1 MKKILLILCLLIPVG
16 LIAQNL
22 TGTNINAISGTNLT
36 TSLAGKVAIA
46 DSNKTSAGN
55 YITNKKV
62 VDTYAPIASPT
73 FTGTVTSP
81 AVAISTTDT
90 ASGSYPVGTIQMR
103 ITGGDTSMWV
113 KIRLT
118 GTVAA
123 RWKKLTP

>member
-1 MKKILLILCLLIPVG
+1 MKKLFLIFCLLPLFAIG
-16 LIAQNL
+16 QNL

-46 DSNKTSAGN
+46 DSNATAAGN
-55 YITNKKV
+55 YVTNKKV
-62 VDTYAPIASPT
+62 SDTYAPKASPT

-90 ASGSYPVGTIQMR
+90 ASASYPVGTIMMR
-103 ITGGDTSMWV
+103 ITGSDTSMWV

>member
-1 MKKILLILCLLIPVG
+1 MKKLFIILCLLIPVG
-16 LIAQNL
+16 LVAQNL

-36 TSLAGKVAIA
+36 TSLSAKVSKA
-46 DSNKTSAGN
+46 DSTGNAAGN
-55 YITNKKV
+55 YMSRKQVTDVFSPK
-62 VDTYAPIASPT
+62 ASPT

-90 ASGSYPVGTIQMR
+90 ASGSYPVGTILMR
-103 ITGGDTSMWV
+103 ITGADTSLWV

>member
-1 MKKILLILCLLIPVG
+1 MKKIFLILCLLIPVG

-36 TSLAGKVAIA
+36 TSLAAKVSKA
-46 DSNKTSAGN
+46 DSTGNAAGN
-55 YITNKKV
+55 YMSRKQVTDV
-62 VDTYAPIASPT
+62 FAPIASPT
-73 FTGTVTSP
+73 FTGTVTAP

-103 ITGGDTSMWV
+103 IAGGDTSMWV